1 MCISQQ
7 RHYPGKGSANITN
20 CPTLLLL
27 KPFGIKST
35 SVSFRSKRQ
44 LKSLSVP
51 ELKMNFNEQTAG
63 KYFSSYRHVT
73 YYQDVWTF
81 NGNVE
86 NNCSNP
92 PLQCNLQWHRWEWTP
107 AFLCCL
113 KGVVNSQGCFQRKH
127 YQISCS

>member
-7 RHYPGKGSANITN
+7 RHYSGKGSANITN
-20 CPTLLLL
+20 CSTLLLL

-35 SVSFRSKRQ
+35 SVSFRSKIQ
-44 LKSLSVP
+44 LKSSSVP

-63 KYFSSYRHVT
+63 KYFLLIDMLLT
-73 YYQDVWTF
+73 TQDVWTF

-92 PLQCNLQWHRWEWTP
+92 LVWCNLQWHPWEWIP
-107 AFLCCL
+107 ALCCL
-113 KGVVNSQGCFQRKH
+113 EGVANSQDCFQRKH
-127 YQISCS
+127 YQI